1 MTKQRLNSTG
11 ASPRPRGPASARLQ
25 RLTKYLPTS
34 GVGLLLAASF
44 FAASLTP
51 SLMPRNAIVQGL
63 LAGTLASIGYA
74 IGQTLVWLWHFL
86 ELPKTSI
93 AWRNGFDR
101 VSYVV
106 ALLLLLGSTWK
117 AADWQN
123 STRAAVGMEPVSTAQ
138 PLIIIGVAA
147 LAFLLMWLIA
157 LAFLLVLHSFRQQ
170 LDRFVPRRISAM
182 LAFLCAL
189 WIFWALGEGVLV
201 KKIFQLA
208 DSTLEAA
215 DSLIEPDIPQPTDPM
230 RTGSSSSAVAW
241 EDLGRWGR
249 DFIHRQPSR
258 EEIAEFV
265 GDEAMDPVRVY
276 VGLGGAPNPQE
287 RAELALQELIR
298 LGGFERS
305 AIVVMVPVGTGWMD
319 PGSHDVL
326 EFILGGDV
334 ATVAVQ
340 YSYLKAALS
349 VLADSEVGFEQA
361 RALFN
366 AVYAH
371 WSKLPKESRPKFYVH
386 GLSQGAQISQNTL
399 PLLDILQ
406 DPIDGVLWA
415 GSPFFAQFWKHVR
428 ERREPQSPVWQP
440 RYGNGSLVR
449 VANQHTGLEQFS
461 APWGPTRIIFL
472 NYASD
477 PIVYFTYDLAYRKP
491 EWLNEPRA
499 FDVSP
504 DLRWYPIVTMLQVG
518 LDTTISLDAPGYGH
532 YYVAEDYIDAWA
544 ELLQPPDWTTER
556 SSELKEIFIRRGPSF

>member
-1 MTKQRLNSTG
+1 V
-11 ASPRPRGPASARLQ
+11 AI
-25 RLTKYLPTS
+25 
-34 GVGLLLAASF
+34 LLVLS
-44 FAASLTP
+44 
-51 SLMPRNAIVQGL
+51 
-63 LAGTLASIGYA
+63 
-74 IGQTLVWLWHFL
+74 
-86 ELPKTSI
+86 
-93 AWRNGFDR
+93 
-101 VSYVV
+101 
-106 ALLLLLGSTWK
+106 STWK

-123 STRAAVGMEPVSTAQ
+123 ATRAVVGMEPVSTAQ
-138 PLIIIGVAA
+138 PLIIVGISAVA
-147 LAFLLMWLIA
+147 FSLLWLIA
-157 LAFLLVLHSFRQQ
+157 LAFLFVLRILRQQ
-170 LDRFVPRRISAM
+170 LDRFVPRRVSAM
-182 LAFLCAL
+182 LAFLFVL
-189 WIFWALGEGVLV
+189 WIFWALGEGVLA
-201 KKIFQLA
+201 KRLFQLA

-215 DSLIEPDIPQPTDPM
+215 DSFIEPDIPRPTDPL
-230 RTGSSSSAVAW
+230 RIGSESSAVAW

-249 DFIHRQPSR
+249 DYIHRQPSR

-265 GDEAMDPVRVY
+265 GESAMDPVRVY
-276 VGLGGAPNPQE
+276 VGLGAAATPQE

-319 PGSHDVL
+319 PGSQDSL

-366 AVYAH
+366 AVYEH
-371 WSKLPKESRPKFYVH
+371 WSNLPKDSRPKFYVH

-399 PLLDILQ
+399 PLLDILE

-415 GSPFFAQFWKHVR
+415 GSPFFARFWQHVR
-428 ERREPQSPVWQP
+428 ERREPQSPIWQP

-449 VANQHTGLEQFS
+449 VANQKTGLEQYS
-461 APWGPTRIIFL
+461 APWGPIRIIFL

-477 PIVYFTYDLAYRKP
+477 PIVFFTYDMAYRQP
-491 EWLNEPRA
+491 EWLKEPRA

-518 LDTTISLDAPGYGH
+518 LDTTISLKAPGYGH
-532 YYVAEDYIDAWA
+532 YYVAEDYIEAWV
-544 ELLQPPDWTTER
+544 ELFQPANWTAER
-556 SSELKEIFIRRGPSF
+556 SEELKEIFRRREPAF

>member
-1 MTKQRLNSTG
+1 M
-11 ASPRPRGPASARLQ
+11 
-25 RLTKYLPTS
+25 
-34 GVGLLLAASF
+34 
-44 FAASLTP
+44 
-51 SLMPRNAIVQGL
+51 
-63 LAGTLASIGYA
+63 
-74 IGQTLVWLWHFL
+74 
-86 ELPKTSI
+86 
-93 AWRNGFDR
+93 
-101 VSYVV
+101 VS
-106 ALLLLLGSTWK
+106 
-117 AADWQN
+117 
-123 STRAAVGMEPVSTAQ
+123 
-138 PLIIIGVAA
+138 
-147 LAFLLMWLIA
+147 
-157 LAFLLVLHSFRQQ
+157 H
-170 LDRFVPRRISAM
+170 
-182 LAFLCAL
+182 
-189 WIFWALGEGVLV
+189 
-201 KKIFQLA
+201 
-208 DSTLEAA
+208 
-215 DSLIEPDIPQPTDPM
+215 
-230 RTGSSSSAVAW
+230 
-241 EDLGRWGR
+241 
-249 DFIHRQPSR
+249 
-258 EEIAEFV
+258 
-265 GDEAMDPVRVY
+265 
-276 VGLGGAPNPQE
+276 
-287 RAELALQELIR
+287 
-298 LGGFERS
+298 
-305 AIVVMVPVGTGWMD
+305 

-371 WSKLPKESRPKFYVH
+371 WSKLPKENRPKFYVH

-449 VANQHTGLEQFS
+449 VANQKTGLEQFS

-544 ELLQPPDWTTER
+544 ELLQPPDWTAER
-556 SSELKEIFIRRGPSF
+556 SAELKEIFRRRGPSF